1 MKNELA
7 SQVVSFYTPPAL
19 NFTEMATRKTVAYV
33 WTCADHNVINGS
45 GRARK
50 EKLKEMQKKKY
61 CPKSRMVEVHN
72 AKAVKKGGTKALA
85 NAK

>member
-1 MKNELA
+1 
-7 SQVVSFYTPPAL
+7 
-19 NFTEMATRKTVAYV
+19 MAKRKSVAYV
-33 WTCADHNVINGS
+33 WMCKGHNRINGS

-50 EKLKEMQKKKY
+50 EKLKEMEKNKY
-61 CPKSRMVEVHN
+61 CSVSRTVEVHK

>member
-1 MKNELA
+1 MA
-7 SQVVSFYTPPAL
+7 SK
-19 NFTEMATRKTVAYV
+19 KTVAYV
-33 WTCADHNVINGS
+33 WMCADHNTINGS

-50 EKLKEMQKKKY
+50 EKLKEMERAKY
-61 CPKSRMVEVHN
+61 CPKSRKVEAHK

>member
-1 MKNELA
+1 
-7 SQVVSFYTPPAL
+7 
-19 NFTEMATRKTVAYV
+19 MATRKTVAYV
-33 WTCADHNVINGS
+33 WTCVDHKTINGS

-50 EKLKEMQKKKY
+50 EKLKEMEKNKY
-61 CPKSRMVEVHN
+61 CPKSRKVEVHK